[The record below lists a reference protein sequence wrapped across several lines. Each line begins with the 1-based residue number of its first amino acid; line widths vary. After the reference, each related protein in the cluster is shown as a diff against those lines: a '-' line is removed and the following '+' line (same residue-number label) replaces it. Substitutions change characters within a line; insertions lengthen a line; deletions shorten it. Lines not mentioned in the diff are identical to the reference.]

1 MGVSEGKILKENL
14 VWSELRLVLNTF
26 HMGPIS
32 GNCHENDFG
41 EVSYSFSCLKLK

>member
-26 HMGPIS
+26 TWGQFLEIVMRMIL
-32 GNCHENDFG
+32 EKFLIALA
-41 EVSYSFSCLKLK
+41 V